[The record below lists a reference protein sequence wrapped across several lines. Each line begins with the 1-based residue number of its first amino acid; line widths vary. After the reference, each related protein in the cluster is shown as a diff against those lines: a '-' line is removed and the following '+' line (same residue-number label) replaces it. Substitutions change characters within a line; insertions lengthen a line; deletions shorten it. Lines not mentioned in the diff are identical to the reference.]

1 MKTITISIFALLLFS
16 CGSSPIPFS
25 YQDNSRF
32 IVEAVLVNE
41 NNAILSNQIVKVY
54 SRNGVFVKASVS
66 DGSGVYFLSIPN
78 SNFGYVITFEGKT
91 ILSMQQN
98 QQLIY
103 VNPQTN
109 ENSGKLTNLDNT
121 YYDLGVVA
129 LKNE

>member
-1 MKTITISIFALLLFS
+1 MKTITLTILTFVLFS

-41 NNAILSNQIVKVY
+41 NNTILSNQIVKVY

-66 DGSGVYFLSIPN
+66 DASGVYFLSIPN

-103 VNPQTN
+103 INPQTN
-109 ENSGKLTNLDNT
+109 ENSGKLTNLDNS